1 MNMNDKNIAEKTNI
15 TFLKLRKKIGTQEK
29 VAKLLSVSQT
39 IIAKYEKGKA
49 YPRRNTLR
57 KLSDLFGV
65 SEGEI
70 LKAIDNSK

>member
-1 MNMNDKNIAEKTNI
+1 MNNKNIAENSI
-15 TFLKLRKKIGTQEK
+15 TFLQLRKKIGTQEK
-29 VAKLLSVSQT
+29 VAKLLSVSQA

-57 KLSDLFGV
+57 KLSELFGV

>member
-1 MNMNDKNIAEKTNI
+1 MNDKNIDSNLNM
-15 TFLKLRKKIGTQEK
+15 TFLNLRKKIGTQEK
-29 VAKLLSVSQT
+29 VANLLSVSQT
-39 IIAKYEKGKA
+39 IIAKYEAGKA

-57 KLSDLFGV
+57 KLSELFGV